1 MTLAPAASPP
11 LSLHYERIAVE
22 RQLRDGRLLAQKLGL
37 GRGARVLELGC
48 GTGMLAEILA
58 DAVGD
63 KGEVLGLDAL
73 PLRVQIAH
81 QKARFN
87 LRFQVGDPYHLARF
101 GDASFDFIVANGV
114 LHTWP
119 DPAAALAACLRL
131 LAPGGSL
138 GLATHSAAHPH
149 PAALAQAEVLGQ
161 WPYSQH
167 PPPAE
172 AREYALDA
180 EQLEALLR
188 GAGFER
194 MHLYAQDETLLHASA
209 EAAIE
214 FMQARAWGHFL
225 NHLPAA
231 LRAGARAEIV
241 QRLQARRQPE
251 GIRFDARQLFAM
263 LDKAEAAT

>member
-1 MTLAPAASPP
+1 LTLAPAAAPP

-22 RQLRDGRLLAQKLGL
+22 RQLRDGRLLIQTLGL

-48 GTGMLAEILA
+48 GTGMLAQILA
-58 DAVGD
+58 DTVGEQ
-63 KGEVLGLDAL
+63 GEVLGLDAL

-81 QKARFN
+81 QKGRRN

-101 GDASFDFIVANGV
+101 GDASFDAIVANGV
-114 LHTWP
+114 LHAWP
-119 DPAAALAACLRL
+119 DPAAALATCLRL
-131 LAPGGSL
+131 LAPGGRL
-138 GLATHSAAHPH
+138 GLVTHSAAHPH
-149 PAALAQAEVLGQ
+149 PAALAQAEVLAH
-161 WPYSQH
+161 WPYSQY

-180 EQLEALLR
+180 AQLEALLR

-214 FMQARAWGHFL
+214 FMQASAWGHFL
-225 NHLPAA
+225 NHLPVT
-231 LRAGARAEIV
+231 LRAAAQAEIV
-241 QRLQARRQPE
+241 QRLQLQCGPH
-251 GIRFDARQLFAM
+251 GIRYEARQLFATVE
-263 LDKAEAAT
+263 KAGSPP